1 MAKKRFRFRS
11 PDACRKQNLLLDRRT
26 QTEMCL
32 YALSPRDPLMPVGK
46 ADGVSP
52 SCSTGT
58 TTGSEH
64 RVHIFFRTRHH
75 DAPLALL
82 NHMATP
88 MRCSHIASL
97 PCGATPHICKANR
110 QTLRS
115 HPRFALM
122 TVIKP
127 PCFNLTKKQK
137 ENSIWNNFHVAHRR
151 EARTRSVA
159 CGELCSR
166 CTIQDAD
173 TVGYSTLSA

>member
-1 MAKKRFRFRS
+1 MGERVAAVEKIKDSASPLIFSGTAIGKFAKVTS
-11 PDACRKQNLLLDRRT
+11 LWAGVG
-26 QTEMCL
+26 
-32 YALSPRDPLMPVGK
+32 VGK
-46 ADGVSP
+46 SA
-52 SCSTGT
+52 
-58 TTGSEH
+58 
-64 RVHIFFRTRHH
+64 RHH

-82 NHMATP
+82 NHMAAP
-88 MRCSHIASL
+88 MRCSHMASL
-97 PCGATPHICKANR
+97 PCGATPHICKAKR

-159 CGELCSR
+159 CGEFCSR
-166 CTIQDAD
+166 CTFRTPTQ
-173 TVGYSTLSA
+173 SAILR